1 MLKYVSRQSYTI
13 PGKSTITINFVD
25 PMNYYRVVNSGNVT
39 IYGGTVTMP
48 TRKLYDFKVPAYNA
62 KMYAEENV
70 RKQLYLYNDGTEE
83 ATVLLYAFRSQFEP
97 TVLALCDAIFND
109 TENTVSVEINGFTEP
124 LPTGNNKIG
133 KVDVESMPTEINT
146 RLSNIETYFNNLLS
160 NAPGESYT
168 NLTKLSFLIASLS
181 SNFLHS
187 ESGTA
192 TGAGIS
198 YSTTPGE
205 YISEI
210 AFLRNDGT
218 EVLILEFIPA
228 TTGYSEVSSNP
239 SILLKA
245 GEVLNNVKCYCDGLL
260 IYGNNVDY
268 RIAYNTKHE
277 IN

>member
-83 ATVLLYAFRSQFEP
+83 ATVLVYAFRSQFEP

-109 TENTVSVEINGFTEP
+109 TENTVSVEINGFSEP

-133 KVDVESMPTEINT
+133 IVAVDSFSNLISAVAMNT
-146 RLSNIETYFNNLLS
+146 KQMKKQARTS
-160 NAPGESYT
+160 
-168 NLTKLSFLIASLS
+168 
-181 SNFLHS
+181 
-187 ESGTA
+187 SGTA
-192 TGAGIS
+192 TEAGIEIQTM
-198 YSTTPGE
+198 STLA
-205 YISEI
+205 ISEI
-210 AFLRNDGT
+210 AFLSNDGIT
-218 EVLILEFIPA
+218 DLTVEMVGTDNISQTIVIK
-228 TTGYSEVSSNP
+228 S
-239 SILLKA
+239 
-245 GEVLNNVKCYCDGLL
+245 GEVLNNVSCYCSKFYVKGTSE
-260 IYGNNVDY
+260 YRCVYNVCE
-268 RIAYNTKHE
+268 RV
-277 IN
+277 

>member
-1 MLKYVSRQSYTI
+1 MLKYVSRQNYTI

-109 TENTVSVEINGFTEP
+109 TENTVSVEINGFSEP

-133 KVDVESMPTEINT
+133 KVDVSSMPSTYDSAIQNINSKFNYLVSSDRFGMVNIDKVYELMVNKSFNPALYSVNATATSAGTVYQAGSPDGEEWVIDEIC
-146 RLSNIETYFNNLLS
+146 SIFNDGAGDLTI
-160 NAPGESYT
+160 SYT
-168 NLTKLSFLIASLS
+168 GMN
-181 SNFLHS
+181 N
-187 ESGTA
+187 GT
-192 TGAGIS
+192 
-198 YSTTPGE
+198 
-205 YISEI
+205 
-210 AFLRNDGT
+210 F
-218 EVLILEFIPA
+218 ILK
-228 TTGYSEVSSNP
+228 S
-239 SILLKA
+239 
-245 GEVLNNVKCYCDGLL
+245 GEVLNNIKGYFID
-260 IYGNNVDY
+260 ITISGNNVPFRFLY
-268 RIAYNTKHE
+268 KAMRSM
-277 IN
+277 

>member
-83 ATVLLYAFRSQFEP
+83 ATVLVYAFRSQFEP

-109 TENTVSVEINGFTEP
+109 TENTVSVEIDGFTEP

-133 KVDVESMPTEINT
+133 KVDVESMPTEYASNV
-146 RLSNIETYFNNLLS
+146 SNIVSSMNKLLASSQNGGVVNLYSIYKLLS
-160 NAPGESYT
+160 D
-168 NLTKLSFLIASLS
+168 LS
-181 SNFLHS
+181 SPTVQSAEN
-187 ESGTA
+187 TA
-192 TGAGIS
+192 TTDGIYYARS
-198 YSTTPGE
+198 LASN
-205 YISEI
+205 IIFEI
-210 AFLRNDGT
+210 AFISNDGSDNLT
-218 EVLILEFIPA
+218 LTLIDLSNVEKNITLKSGETINHLKCFAKEVK
-228 TTGYSEVSSNP
+228 VS
-239 SILLKA
+239 
-245 GEVLNNVKCYCDGLL
+245 
-260 IYGNNVDY
+260 GNNVPF
-268 RIAYNTKHE
+268 RIVLNE
-277 IN
+277 RQM

>member
-83 ATVLLYAFRSQFEP
+83 ATVLVYAFRSQFEP

-109 TENTVSVEINGFTEP
+109 TENTVSVEINGFSEP

-133 KVDVESMPTEINT
+133 IVAVDSFSNLISAVAMNT
-146 RLSNIETYFNNLLS
+146 KQMKKQARTS
-160 NAPGESYT
+160 
-168 NLTKLSFLIASLS
+168 
-181 SNFLHS
+181 
-187 ESGTA
+187 SGTA
-192 TGAGIS
+192 TETGVAIQ
-198 YSTTPGE
+198 TTTTLA
-205 YISEI
+205 INEI
-210 AFLRNDGT
+210 AFLSNDGST
-218 EVLILEFIPA
+218 DLTVEMVGTDNISQTI
-228 TTGYSEVSSNP
+228 V
-239 SILLKA
+239 IKA
-245 GEVLNNVKCYCDGLL
+245 GEVLNNVSCYCSKFYVKGTSE
-260 IYGNNVDY
+260 YRCVYNVCE
-268 RIAYNTKHE
+268 RV
-277 IN
+277 

>member
-109 TENTVSVEINGFTEP
+109 TENTVSVEINGFSEP

-133 KVDVESMPTEINT
+133 IVAVESLSDLVSAVANNTEQMKKQART
-146 RLSNIETYFNNLLS
+146 S
-160 NAPGESYT
+160 
-168 NLTKLSFLIASLS
+168 
-181 SNFLHS
+181 
-187 ESGTA
+187 SGTA
-192 TGAGIS
+192 TETGVAIQ
-198 YSTTPGE
+198 TTTNLA
-205 YISEI
+205 ICEI
-210 AFLRNDGT
+210 AFLSNDGGSDLT
-218 EVLILEFIPA
+218 LEMVGTDNISQ
-228 TTGYSEVSSNP
+228 TVVIKG
-239 SILLKA
+239 
-245 GEVLNNVKCYCDGLL
+245 GEVLNNVSCYCSKFYVKGTAE
-260 IYGNNVDY
+260 YRCVYNVCK
-268 RIAYNTKHE
+268 RV
-277 IN
+277 